1 MRLPSG
7 TVLTAEGL
15 LFDMDGTIVRSQ
27 IAAEKVWKQWAERQG
42 VDWPTLLADFHGRR
56 MEDTI
61 RRHAPAGV
69 DVAGECAWVLEQE
82 LIVND
87 GIVPVPGAPGLLAS
101 LPPERWMVVTSAP
114 RRLAEHRM
122 GIAGLPRPRRMVAGD
137 DIQRGKPDPQGF
149 LLGLKALGCMPSR
162 ALVFE
167 DAMAGIAAGRAAGA
181 RVLAILGT
189 ETPEQLADVDWVQDL
204 SVLRY
209 EGQDPRG
216 QLILRVMRGA

>member
-7 TVLTAEGL
+7 TVLTAEAL

-69 DVAGECAWVLEQE
+69 DVARECAWVLEQE
-82 LIVND
+82 LIVDD
-87 GIVPVPGAPGLLAS
+87 GVVPVPGAPELLAA
-101 LPPERWMVVTSAP
+101 LPPERWTVVTSAA

-122 GIAGLPRPRRMVAGD
+122 AVAGLPRPRQMVAGD
-137 DIQRGKPDPQGF
+137 DIQRGKPDPQGY
-149 LLGLKALGCMPSR
+149 LLGLEALGCAASR

-167 DAMAGIAAGRAAGA
+167 DAIAGISAGRAAGA
-181 RVLAILGT
+181 RVIAIAGT
-189 ETPEQLADVDWVQDL
+189 ETPERLAEVDWLQDL
-204 SVLRY
+204 SALRY
-209 EGQDPRG
+209 EGQDARG
-216 QLILRVMRGA
+216 QLVLRVH